1 MQMTALQALGIIAA
15 MTIGT
20 QLTRWLPFWMFPES
34 REPPTIVEYLGKVLP
49 SATMGLL
56 VVYCLKDVTW
66 FSGDHGLPQILAIA
80 AVAILHRWKN
90 NVLLS
95 IAGGTAVYMFLLQV
109 VFA

>member
-1 MQMTALQALGIIAA
+1 MQLTVLQTVAIIAA
-15 MTIGT
+15 MAIGT

-66 FSGDHGLPQILAIA
+66 LSGDHGLPQILAIL
-80 AVAILHRWKN
+80 AVVVLHRWKGN
-90 NVLLS
+90 TLLS

>member
-1 MQMTALQALGIIAA
+1 MQLTVLQTIGIIAA
-15 MTIGT
+15 MAIGT

-66 FSGDHGLPQILAIA
+66 LSGDHGLPQILAILT
-80 AVAILHRWKN
+80 VVLLHRWKGN
-90 NVLLS
+90 TLLS

>member
-1 MQMTALQALGIIAA
+1 MA
-15 MTIGT
+15 IGT

-66 FSGDHGLPQILAIA
+66 LSGNHGLPQILAILT
-80 AVAILHRWKN
+80 VVILHRWKGN
-90 NVLLS
+90 TLLS

>member
-1 MQMTALQALGIIAA
+1 MQMTVLQTLGIIAA
-15 MTIGT
+15 MAIGT

-66 FSGDHGLPQILAIA
+66 FSGDHGLPQIIAIVTV
-80 AVAILHRWKN
+80 AVLHRWKN
-90 NVLLS
+90 NTLLS
-95 IAGGTAVYMFLLQV
+95 IAGGTVMYMFLLQI

>member
-1 MQMTALQALGIIAA
+1 MQLTALETIGIIAA
-15 MTIGT
+15 MAIGT

-66 FSGDHGLPQILAIA
+66 LSGDHGLPQILAILTV
-80 AVAILHRWKN
+80 AVLHRWKSN
-90 NVLLS
+90 TLLS
-95 IAGGTAVYMFLLQV
+95 IAGGTAMYMFLLQV

>member
-15 MTIGT
+15 MAIGT

-66 FSGDHGLPQILAIA
+66 FSGDHGLPQIIAIVT
-80 AVAILHRWKN
+80 VAILHRWKSN
-90 NVLLS
+90 TLLS
-95 IAGGTAVYMFLLQV
+95 IAGGTAMYMFLLQV

>member
-1 MQMTALQALGIIAA
+1 MQLTALQTIGIIAA
-15 MTIGT
+15 MAIGT

-66 FSGDHGLPQILAIA
+66 LSGDHGLPQILAILT
-80 AVAILHRWKN
+80 VVLLHRWKSN
-90 NVLLS
+90 TLLS

>member
-1 MQMTALQALGIIAA
+1 MQLTALQTIGIIAA
-15 MTIGT
+15 MAIGT

-66 FSGDHGLPQILAIA
+66 LSGDHGLPQILAILTV
-80 AVAILHRWKN
+80 AVLHRWKN
-90 NVLLS
+90 NTLLS
-95 IAGGTAVYMFLLQV
+95 IAGGTVVYMFLLQV

>member
-1 MQMTALQALGIIAA
+1 MQLTVLQTVAIIAA
-15 MTIGT
+15 MAIGT

-66 FSGDHGLPQILAIA
+66 LSGDHGLPQILAILT
-80 AVAILHRWKN
+80 VVVLHRWKGN
-90 NVLLS
+90 TLLS

-109 VFA
+109 VFS

>member
-1 MQMTALQALGIIAA
+1 MQLTVLQTLGIIAA
-15 MTIGT
+15 MAIGT

-49 SATMGLL
+49 AATMGLL

-66 FSGDHGLPQILAIA
+66 FSGDHGLPQIIAIA
-80 AVAILHRWKN
+80 TVAVLHKWKSN
-90 NVLLS
+90 TLIS
-95 IAGGTAVYMFLLQV
+95 IAGGTVMYMFLLQV

>member
-1 MQMTALQALGIIAA
+1 MQMTVLQTLGIIAA
-15 MTIGT
+15 MAIGT

-66 FSGDHGLPQILAIA
+66 FSGAHGLPQISAIVTV
-80 AVAILHRWKN
+80 AVLHRWKN
-90 NVLLS
+90 NTLLS
-95 IAGGTAVYMFLLQV
+95 IAGGTVMYMFLLKI

>member
-1 MQMTALQALGIIAA
+1 MQMTVLQTLGIIAA
-15 MTIGT
+15 MAIGT

-66 FSGDHGLPQILAIA
+66 FSGDHGLPQIIAIVT
-80 AVAILHRWKN
+80 VAILHKWKN
-90 NVLLS
+90 NTLLS
-95 IAGGTAVYMFLLQV
+95 IAGGTVMYMFLLQI

>member
-1 MQMTALQALGIIAA
+1 MA
-15 MTIGT
+15 IGT

-66 FSGDHGLPQILAIA
+66 FSGDHGLPQILAIV

>member
-1 MQMTALQALGIIAA
+1 MQLTVLQTVAIIAA
-15 MTIGT
+15 MAIGT

-66 FSGDHGLPQILAIA
+66 LSGDHGLPQILAILT
-80 AVAILHRWKN
+80 VVVLHRWKGN
-90 NVLLS
+90 TLLS